1 MFLNDFFVSVMA
13 LPLGTFLAVVLA
25 HSQRSLAMIT
35 SSPQALANHH
45 LAPHALLRM
54 QQRGIRPELVEQVL
68 RYGRAIHARGL
79 LFRVIGRKEV
89 AFFAARGIN
98 LRAAEGVHVL
108 VQPDGS
114 VLTTYR
120 NQNLRA
126 IRPCK
131 RKHAM
136 HH

>member
-1 MFLNDFFVSVMA
+1 MMTA
-13 LPLGTFLAVVLA
+13 LPL
-25 HSQRSLAMIT
+25 
-35 SSPQALANHH
+35 ALANH
-45 LAPHALLRM
+45 PMTSHAIQRM
-54 QQRGIRPELVEQVL
+54 SQRGIRPELVEQVL
-68 RYGRAIHARGL
+68 RYGRLIYERGL
-79 LFRVIGRKEV
+79 QFRVIGRKEV
-89 AFFAARGIN
+89 DFFAARGIN

-120 NQNLRA
+120 NHDLRA

-136 HH
+136 YH

>member
-1 MFLNDFFVSVMA
+1 
-13 LPLGTFLAVVLA
+13 
-25 HSQRSLAMIT
+25 MIT
-35 SSPQALANHH
+35 SSPQALANHP
-45 LAPHALLRM
+45 LVPHAWQRM
-54 QQRGIRPELVEQVL
+54 QQRGIPPELVEQVL
-68 RYGRAIHARGL
+68 RYGRVIYARGL
-79 LFRVIGRKEV
+79 QFRVIGRKEV
-89 AFFAARGIN
+89 DFFASRGIN

-108 VQPDGS
+108 VQADGS

-120 NQNLRA
+120 NHNLRA